1 MTIRKLTRA
10 ELRLKLQ
17 PETLGFA
24 DTSELVQQPLPWIG
38 QERAEQAARFGL
50 GLEQPDYN
58 LFVLGEVGTGRSSLL
73 LQSMQ
78 AVAATRPVPP
88 DLCYLHNFDAPEHPR
103 ALRMPPG
110 QGRELRQ
117 LMQALTRTL
126 QTEIPLRLS
135 SADCKAEGERIR
147 NAYQIEESKA
157 SAELDTF
164 AEARH
169 FTLFR
174 ESGHLVFTLIGDAGR
189 ALTEAEARALP
200 KERRN
205 EIDRAEQEL
214 RGEISRFLEK
224 TRPLEHVMN
233 EALAALRRQSVKPLL
248 DHELQAIRE
257 SLKKQI
263 KDSAKLGAYLDQVL
277 HDVLEQLELFTPVE
291 DEEGELERRE
301 ALAQLLACYAV
312 NVVVDNAGRSGAPVI
327 DEQNPVFRAL
337 FGSIEYQAEEDVLMT
352 DFTRIRAGSLLK
364 AHGGFLMLHLRDL
377 LADEL
382 VWEKLRRYLR
392 SGRVQIE
399 EPGTGGMP
407 MAAMSLEP
415 EAVDAE
421 VKIVLIGSVEHY
433 YALQEGDPE
442 FARHFRAKV
451 DFAESFLGSAETR
464 SGTAV
469 FVAHTCRRLCLP
481 HFSAAA
487 VARLLEDTHRQ
498 VDDQTR
504 QSAVFDRTETLVV
517 ESAASRRDRAASPG
531 TPGNGKLLVELRD
544 VEDALAARRLR
555 HDYPEQRLREAIA
568 EGDQLISLQ
577 GTRVGQINGL
587 TQIDLGDW
595 RFGLPMRISAHTHAG
610 QGGVLNIE
618 REVAMSGPIHDK
630 GVLILQS
637 YLSALFVHLA
647 PLALSASV
655 VFEQEYQ
662 GVEGDSASCAELFA
676 LLSSLSGLALQQG
689 IAVTGAL
696 NQHGDV
702 LPVGGI
708 NEKIEGWFRVC
719 EAQGLDGQQGVL
731 IPERNRRH
739 LMLEGAVLEAVEQ
752 GRFHIYTA
760 SRAQDGLELLTGQS
774 GGLSADTA
782 QGDYPKDSVLGRAES
797 ALRAYRRACHL
808 SGLGRVPKPPRR

>member
-1 MTIRKLTRA
+1 MTIQSLTRA
-10 ELRLKLQ
+10 DLRLSLSADA
-17 PETLGFA
+17 LGFA
-24 DTSELVQQPLPWIG
+24 DTSELVHQSLPWVG
-38 QERAEQAARFGL
+38 QDRAEQAARFGL

-58 LFVLGEVGTGRSSLL
+58 LFVLGEVGSGRSSLL

-110 QGRELRQ
+110 QGRQLRQ
-117 LMQALTRTL
+117 LMLALARTL
-126 QTEIPLRLS
+126 QAEIPLRLAS
-135 SADCKAEGERIR
+135 EDFKAEGERIR
-147 NAYQIEESKA
+147 NAYKVEESKA
-157 SAELDTF
+157 YGELDAF

-174 ESGHLVFTLIGDAGR
+174 ESGHLVFTLIGEAGH
-189 ALTEAEARALP
+189 ALTEGEARALP
-200 KERRN
+200 KERRT
-205 EIDRAEQEL
+205 EIDKSEQEL
-214 RGEISRFLEK
+214 RNEIARFLEK
-224 TRPLEHVMN
+224 TRPLERVMN

-248 DHELQAIRE
+248 DHELQDIRV

-263 KDSAKLGAYLDQVL
+263 KDSVKLGAYLDQVL
-277 HDVLEQLELFTPVE
+277 HDVLEHLELFTSVD
-291 DEEGELERRE
+291 DEESEMVRRE
-301 ALAQLLACYAV
+301 ALVQLLACYAV
-312 NVVVDNAGRSGAPVI
+312 NVVVDNAGRTGAPVI
-327 DEQNPVFRAL
+327 VEQNPVFRAL

-352 DFTRIRAGSLLK
+352 DFSRIRAGSLLK

-399 EPGTGGMP
+399 EPGTGMMP

-421 VKIVLIGSVEHY
+421 VKIVLIGSVEQY

-442 FARHFRAKV
+442 FARRFRAKV
-451 DFAESFLGSAETR
+451 DFAESFQASDDTR
-464 SGTAV
+464 SGTSV
-469 FVAHTCRRLCLP
+469 FVAHTCRKLGLP
-481 HFSAAA
+481 HFSGAA
-487 VARLLEDTHRQ
+487 VARLLEETHRQ

-504 QSAVFDRTETLVV
+504 QSAIFDRTETLVV
-517 ESAASRRDRAASPG
+517 ESAAMRRGRAATQG
-531 TPGNGKLLVELRD
+531 IAGMLVDAVD
-544 VEDALAARRLR
+544 VEQALAARRLR

-568 EGDQLISLQ
+568 EGDQLISVQ
-577 GTRVGQINGL
+577 GVRVGQLNGL

-595 RFGLPMRISAHTHAG
+595 RFGLPVRVSAHTHAG
-610 QGGVLNIE
+610 HGGVLNIE

-637 YLSALFVHLA
+637 YLTSLFAHIA
-647 PLALSASV
+647 PLALSASI

-676 LLSSLSGLALQQG
+676 VLSALSGQALQQG

-719 EAQGLDGQQGVL
+719 EAQGLDGRQGVL

-739 LMLEGAVLEAVEQ
+739 LMLDGSVLDAVDQ
-752 GRFHIYTA
+752 GLFHIYTA
-760 SRAQDGLELLTGQS
+760 SHAGDGLALLTGQAS
-774 GGLSADTA
+774 GLPCDAAKDP
-782 QGDYPKDSVLGRAES
+782 YPADSVLGQAETT
-797 ALRAYRRACHL
+797 LMAYRRACRL
-808 SGLGRVPKPPRR
+808 AAQGRAPKRART

>member
-1 MTIRKLTRA
+1 MTIQRLTRA
-10 ELRLKLQ
+10 DLRLSLSADA
-17 PETLGFA
+17 LGFA
-24 DTSELVQQPLPWIG
+24 DTSELVQQSLPWVG
-38 QERAEQAARFGL
+38 QDRAEQAARFGL

-58 LFVLGEVGTGRSSLL
+58 LFVLGEVGSGRSSLL

-110 QGRELRQ
+110 QGRQLRQ
-117 LMQALTRTL
+117 LMMALARTL
-126 QTEIPLRLS
+126 QTEIPLRLAS
-135 SADCKAEGERIR
+135 EDFKAEGERIR
-147 NAYQIEESKA
+147 NAYKVEESKA
-157 SAELDTF
+157 YGELDAF

-174 ESGHLVFTLIGDAGR
+174 ESGHLVFTLIGDAGH
-189 ALTEAEARALP
+189 ALTEGEARALP
-200 KERRN
+200 KERRT
-205 EIDRAEQEL
+205 EIDKAEQEL
-214 RGEISRFLEK
+214 RDEIARFLEK
-224 TRPLEHVMN
+224 TRPLERVMN

-248 DHELQAIRE
+248 DHELQDIRV

-263 KDSAKLGAYLDQVL
+263 KDSVKLGAYLDQVL
-277 HDVLEQLELFTPVE
+277 HDVLEHLELFTSVD
-291 DEEGELERRE
+291 DEESELVRRE
-301 ALAQLLACYAV
+301 ALVQLLACYAV
-312 NVVVDNAGRSGAPVI
+312 NVVVDNAGRTGAPVI
-327 DEQNPVFRAL
+327 VEQNPVFRAL

-352 DFTRIRAGSLLK
+352 DFSRIRAGSLLK

-399 EPGTGGMP
+399 EPGTGMMP

-421 VKIVLIGSVEHY
+421 VKIVLIGSVEQY

-442 FARHFRAKV
+442 FARRFRAKV
-451 DFAESFLGSAETR
+451 DFAESFQASDDTR
-464 SGTAV
+464 AGTAV
-469 FVAHTCRRLCLP
+469 FVAHTCRKLGLP
-481 HFSAAA
+481 HFSSAA
-487 VARLLEDTHRQ
+487 VARLLEETHRQ

-504 QSAVFDRTETLVV
+504 QSAIFDRTETLVV
-517 ESAASRRDRAASPG
+517 ESAAMRRGRAG
-531 TPGNGKLLVELRD
+531 TQGIAGMLVDAVD
-544 VEDALAARRLR
+544 VEQALAARRLR

-568 EGDQLISLQ
+568 EGDQLISVQ
-577 GTRVGQINGL
+577 GVRVGQLNGL

-595 RFGLPMRISAHTHAG
+595 RFGLPVRVSAHTHAG
-610 QGGVLNIE
+610 HGGVLNIE

-637 YLSALFVHLA
+637 YLTSLFAHIA
-647 PLALSASV
+647 PLALSASI

-676 LLSSLSGLALQQG
+676 VLSALSGQALQQG

-719 EAQGLDGQQGVL
+719 EAQGLDGHQGVL

-739 LMLEGAVLEAVEQ
+739 LMLDDAVLDAVDQ
-752 GRFHIYTA
+752 GLFHIYTA
-760 SRAQDGLELLTGQS
+760 NHAGDGLALLTGQAS
-774 GGLSADTA
+774 GLPCDAAKDA
-782 QGDYPKDSVLGRAES
+782 YPADSVLGQAETC
-797 ALRAYRRACHL
+797 LLAYRRACRL
-808 SGLGRVPKPPRR
+808 ATQGRAPKRTRT

>member
-1 MTIRKLTRA
+1 MTIQSLTRA
-10 ELRLKLQ
+10 DLRLSLSADA
-17 PETLGFA
+17 LGFA
-24 DTSELVQQPLPWIG
+24 DTSELVHQSLPWVG
-38 QERAEQAARFGL
+38 QDRAEQAARFGL

-58 LFVLGEVGTGRSSLL
+58 LFVLGEVGSGRSSLL

-110 QGRELRQ
+110 QGRQLRQ
-117 LMQALTRTL
+117 LMLALARTL
-126 QTEIPLRLS
+126 QAEIPLRLAS
-135 SADCKAEGERIR
+135 EDFKAEGERIR
-147 NAYQIEESKA
+147 NAYKVEESKA
-157 SAELDTF
+157 YGELDAF

-174 ESGHLVFTLIGDAGR
+174 ESGHLVFTLIGEAGH
-189 ALTEAEARALP
+189 ALTEGEARALP
-200 KERRN
+200 KERRT
-205 EIDRAEQEL
+205 EIDKSEQEL
-214 RGEISRFLEK
+214 RNEIARFLEK
-224 TRPLEHVMN
+224 TRPLERVMN
-233 EALAALRRQSVKPLL
+233 EALAALRRQNVKPLL
-248 DHELQAIRE
+248 DHELQDIRV

-263 KDSAKLGAYLDQVL
+263 KDSVKLGAYLDQVL
-277 HDVLEQLELFTPVE
+277 HDVLEHLELFTSVD
-291 DEEGELERRE
+291 DEESEMVRRE
-301 ALAQLLACYAV
+301 ALVQLLACYAV
-312 NVVVDNAGRSGAPVI
+312 NVVVDNAGRTGAPVI
-327 DEQNPVFRAL
+327 VEQNPVFRAL

-352 DFTRIRAGSLLK
+352 DFSRIRAGSLLK

-399 EPGTGGMP
+399 EPGTGMMP

-421 VKIVLIGSVEHY
+421 VKIVLIGSVEQY

-442 FARHFRAKV
+442 FARRFRAKV
-451 DFAESFLGSAETR
+451 DFAESFQASDDTR
-464 SGTAV
+464 SGTSV
-469 FVAHTCRRLCLP
+469 FVAHTCRKLGLP
-481 HFSAAA
+481 HFSGAA
-487 VARLLEDTHRQ
+487 VARLLEETHRQ

-504 QSAVFDRTETLVV
+504 QSAIFDRTETLVV
-517 ESAASRRDRAASPG
+517 ESAAMRRGRAATQG
-531 TPGNGKLLVELRD
+531 IAGMLVDAVD
-544 VEDALAARRLR
+544 VEQALAARRLR

-568 EGDQLISLQ
+568 EGDQLISVQ
-577 GTRVGQINGL
+577 GVRVGQLNGL

-595 RFGLPMRISAHTHAG
+595 RFGLPVRVSAHTHAG
-610 QGGVLNIE
+610 HGGVLNIE

-637 YLSALFVHLA
+637 YLTSLFAHIA
-647 PLALSASV
+647 PLALSASI

-676 LLSSLSGLALQQG
+676 VLSALSGQALQQG

-719 EAQGLDGQQGVL
+719 EAQGLDGHQGVL

-739 LMLEGAVLEAVEQ
+739 LMLDGSVLDAVDQ
-752 GRFHIYTA
+752 GLFHIYTA
-760 SRAQDGLELLTGQS
+760 SHAGDGLALLTGQAS
-774 GGLSADTA
+774 GLPCDAA
-782 QGDYPKDSVLGRAES
+782 KNPYPADSVLGQAETT
-797 ALRAYRRACHL
+797 LLAYRRACRL
-808 SGLGRVPKPPRR
+808 AAQGRAPKRTRA